1 MPLNMEYQSYSI
13 RKLLDSV
20 SSGSVRIPAFQRG
33 FVWGMDRVAYLMD
46 SIYKNYPFGSLLLW
60 RTKYK
65 LAVERKLG
73 QFELPKPTEDYP
85 MDYVLDGQQRLTSI
99 FSVFQTELEPTSEGG
114 WLQIYFDFEA
124 DDDVQESK
132 FLALQEGDV
141 DPNRHFPLS
150 VLFDSV
156 KYREAA
162 SKFSNDQI
170 IRLDRMQEKFKEVLI
185 PAQIL
190 KTDDRAIVA
199 IVFERVNRL
208 GMELDTL
215 QLLAAWTWNDD
226 FDLLENFKELKE
238 DLEEFGFSEVGED
251 SDMILRCAAAIL
263 MKDPTPDALL
273 KLNGQQV
280 RTAFPKVRNGIL
292 GAIDFLRTQLKV
304 MSLKN
309 LPYSALIIPL
319 SVFFA
324 EPDGKQVSYNG
335 KVQLRLKKWFWRS
348 CFTNRYGSQIKRTAT
363 TDINELEKLKI
374 GEASVLGDIS
384 YDIDEG
390 FFKDNYFRLTSANT
404 KTFILML
411 ANNDPKT
418 FLSGSSID
426 LDKVLQK
433 YNRAEFHHI
442 YPKAYLRD
450 AGHSDKEIN
459 CLANFCFINASE
471 NKKIGCKRPSE
482 YITQMPK
489 DDDLKSILTSAF
501 CSDETFNDDF
511 SLFVTNRSSLLFNF
525 AKKLM
530 QDATSS

>member
-85 MDYVLDGQQRLTSI
+85 IDYVLDGQQRLTSI

-170 IRLDRMQEKFKEVLI
+170 RRLDRMQEKFKEVSI

-251 SDMILRCAAAIL
+251 SDLILRCAAAIL
-263 MKDPTPDALL
+263 MKDPTPDTLL

-280 RTAFPKVRNGIL
+280 RTAFPKVRNGIF

-309 LPYSALIIPL
+309 
-319 SVFFA
+319 
-324 EPDGKQVSYNG
+324 
-335 KVQLRLKKWFWRS
+335 
-348 CFTNRYGSQIKRTAT
+348 
-363 TDINELEKLKI
+363 
-374 GEASVLGDIS
+374 
-384 YDIDEG
+384 
-390 FFKDNYFRLTSANT
+390 
-404 KTFILML
+404 
-411 ANNDPKT
+411 
-418 FLSGSSID
+418 
-426 LDKVLQK
+426 
-433 YNRAEFHHI
+433 
-442 YPKAYLRD
+442 
-450 AGHSDKEIN
+450 
-459 CLANFCFINASE
+459 
-471 NKKIGCKRPSE
+471 
-482 YITQMPK
+482 
-489 DDDLKSILTSAF
+489 
-501 CSDETFNDDF
+501 
-511 SLFVTNRSSLLFNF
+511 
-525 AKKLM
+525 
-530 QDATSS
+530 